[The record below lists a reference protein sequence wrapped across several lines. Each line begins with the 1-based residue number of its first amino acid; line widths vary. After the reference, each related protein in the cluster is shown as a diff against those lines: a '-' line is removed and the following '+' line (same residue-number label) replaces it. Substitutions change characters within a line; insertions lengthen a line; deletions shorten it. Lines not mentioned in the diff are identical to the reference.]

1 MILLSFSS
9 AEDALTNDV
18 KEYDRF
24 SLQGTENLPF
34 RNFENDCFFFFFFF
48 FWGGGGNTRYSL
60 YDLTLLH
67 QCHMARVN
75 TGMLTTLGC

>member
-24 SLQGTENLPF
+24 SLQGTAVQV
-34 RNFENDCFFFFFFF
+34 FFFFFFF
-48 FWGGGGNTRYSL
+48 FWGGTPGIAY
-60 YDLTLLH
+60 
-67 QCHMARVN
+67 MI
-75 TGMLTTLGC
+75 